1 MTDEENAANAE
12 LLRWAK
18 VAYDVLSEIH
28 AQYLPE
34 DGDSPL
40 LKGLGG
46 AIERAE
52 RAKANAKVD
61 SDFSLRG
68 WIESRK
74 REVEEA

>member
-40 LKGLGG
+40 LEGLAK
-46 AIERAE
+46 AIEKGECARE
-52 RAKANAKVD
+52 TD
-61 SDFSLRG
+61 
-68 WIESRK
+68 K
-74 REVEEA
+74 RPRRLGLWRTASEKE